1 MLPCFSS
8 FILLFSSK
16 IYFGICNGLP
26 DWFNHLCRL
35 LIPFFIIY
43 INESCNRI
51 FICYIFYYAIPTE
64 SPFCQFILTTNSF
77 FIQLWNNVLSYIVHG
92 TLLFLLF
99 FLTKKFAAYFHNC
112 HPLCVSIS
120 FRNEFHFYLSI

>member
-1 MLPCFSS
+1 MLPCFFFIHTIIFIKNLFWYLQRPAWLVQSS
-8 FILLFSSK
+8 
-16 IYFGICNGLP
+16 LP
-26 DWFNHLCRL
+26 PPDTL
-35 LIPFFIIY
+35 FIIY

-120 FRNEFHFYLSI
+120 FRNKFHFYLSI